1 MMVKVV
7 PWQML
12 QKRASFYDNGLEF
25 RMAGTRNSHPCN
37 GRSVST
43 HCYGLGSGLLE
54 EVDEVDVVEPGKGRS
69 LIQSPK

>member
-1 MMVKVV
+1 
-7 PWQML
+7 
-12 QKRASFYDNGLEF
+12 
-25 RMAGTRNSHPCN
+25 MAGTRNGHPCK